1 MFSWYCSIFFYHN
14 EDLINE
20 ENVSQ
25 PKLAAFARMFTKQWT
40 SMLGIGMDA
49 LIGLDTTYLNRG
61 VTLTFDLQIPESNQ
75 VISGD

>member
-1 MFSWYCSIFFYHN
+1 
-14 EDLINE
+14 
-20 ENVSQ
+20 
-25 PKLAAFARMFTKQWT
+25 
-40 SMLGIGMDA
+40 MLGIGMDA